1 MDWDKANFQKISQR
15 KGETKRWET
24 RNKAAAKES
33 KRKGSNRQ
41 PAKKK
46 KR

>member
-15 KGETKRWET
+15 KAEAKRWET
-24 RNKAAAKES
+24 QDKAASKQA
-33 KRKGSNRQ
+33 KRKGSKHQ
-41 PAKKK
+41 PPKKK